1 MYFKDIDEARRIIGM
16 IDPSLGRPL
25 QEKSYA
31 VDCALTIENLR
42 VNLYLKFARVL
53 FIFHRAKWTSL

>member
-1 MYFKDIDEARRIIGM
+1 M